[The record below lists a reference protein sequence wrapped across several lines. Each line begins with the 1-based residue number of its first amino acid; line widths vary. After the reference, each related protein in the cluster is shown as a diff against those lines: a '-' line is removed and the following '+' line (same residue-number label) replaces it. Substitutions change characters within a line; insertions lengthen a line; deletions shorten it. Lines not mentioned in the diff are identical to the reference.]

1 MKAMRVCLAVAAFF
15 FGLNASFAGDVLGTW
30 LSDEGALRIRFEPC
44 GDALCGN
51 VVWLKPGSEPESKVK
66 VGQPLFFDMH
76 PDGANS
82 WAGKTAYDGSVY
94 VSKMSV
100 EGTTLSTSGC
110 IMSGVFCKSKSWTRV
125 P

>member
-15 FGLNASFAGDVLGTW
+15 WGLNISFAGDVLGIW
-30 LSDEGALRIRFEPC
+30 VSDEGVLRIRFEPC

-51 VVWLKPGSEPESKVK
+51 VVWLKPGSESKVR

-82 WAGKTAYDGSVY
+82 WTGKTAYDGSVY
-94 VSKMSV
+94 LSRMSI
-100 EGTTLSTSGC
+100 EGTNLNTSGC
-110 IMSGVFCKSKSWTRV
+110 IMSGVFCKSTSWTRV